1 MTDVVKVDHSSQR
14 YFLHN
19 NDMNLFRKK
28 NSVFSVGMM
37 IVLSIFC
44 LSAKPRPVSAF
55 IPLGTKS
62 MITPEHYSSIFLRNK
77 STKISCFHRESTTFL
92 AATKDSEASST
103 DSEIN
108 IDDETTQVLELE
120 LTEHKPLGCT
130 VEESLASEPDNSK
143 KPIFVS
149 KIVEGGN
156 AEKAGLK
163 VGDLLLE
170 VSGVFTDVMEDVTSC
185 GLQRVKNLVSGY
197 DPENTLVIKV
207 QRGTDVLTRHEQ
219 ALVDL
224 CLISDSDVD
233 VELDDCLKIINSGEE
248 ISSPNDDDKEQLCIE
263 DGEEECMLDTM
274 FSSWSEDFTYGN
286 GNSAKND
293 SKDGEEEEEKSSSP
307 PPWASRSS
315 PSGTYVRDPR
325 TGEMRNIN

>member
-1 MTDVVKVDHSSQR
+1 MTDVVKVDHSSKR

-108 IDDETTQVLELE
+108 IDDETTQILELE

-185 GLQRVKNLVSGY
+185 GLQRV
-197 DPENTLVIKV
+197 
-207 QRGTDVLTRHEQ
+207 
-219 ALVDL
+219 
-224 CLISDSDVD
+224 
-233 VELDDCLKIINSGEE
+233 
-248 ISSPNDDDKEQLCIE
+248 
-263 DGEEECMLDTM
+263 
-274 FSSWSEDFTYGN
+274 
-286 GNSAKND
+286 
-293 SKDGEEEEEKSSSP
+293 
-307 PPWASRSS
+307 
-315 PSGTYVRDPR
+315 
-325 TGEMRNIN
+325 